1 MSSDKDIYKCI
12 LESRIIRLT
21 GVITEESADKIID
34 KLLYLDHKSNDEI
47 SLYINSYGGSIHSTL
62 GLYDVM
68 QNIKSPVSTIGVSK
82 CMSAGCFILTAGA
95 PGKRYA
101 LPNCTIMM
109 HQAHNCFSYA
119 NTEELTIRMKEHER
133 LVNNYFSIIAKNIG
147 KSEEFVKDLVRSTN
161 YMDANKAL
169 ELGIIDSII
178 TPETKVNKIG
188 LNLNNN
194 SKIN

>member
-1 MSSDKDIYKCI
+1 MSGDEDINKSL
-12 LESRIIRLT
+12 LESRIIKLT
-21 GVITEESADKIID
+21 GDINEESADKIID
-34 KLLYLDHKSNDEI
+34 KLLYLDHKGNDEI
-47 SLYINSYGGSIHSTL
+47 SLYVNSYGGSIISSL
-62 GLYDVM
+62 GIYDVM
-68 QNIKSPVSTIGVSK
+68 QNIKSPVSTIGVIK
-82 CMSAGCFILTAGA
+82 CMSAGCFVLAAGT

-109 HQAHNCFSYA
+109 HQAHSSFSYA

-133 LVNNYFSIIAKNIG
+133 VVDNYFSIIAKNIG
-147 KSEEFVKDLVRSTN
+147 KSEDYVKDLARSTN
-161 YMDANKAL
+161 YMDATKAL

-188 LNLNNN
+188 LKLNNN